1 MKLNTEL
8 FAGAGAIRPAS
19 WSLRP
24 LLAVGLAVGVILALY
39 WRTAESLVS
48 IWWRSP
54 TFTYGFVV
62 VPICLWL
69 AWRSS
74 DALAR
79 VEARPWWPGLIGVFG
94 AGVLWLVSSAADV
107 LVAKQFALVFMLQ
120 AAVVTVIGT
129 SAARVLA
136 FPLAFLLFAVP
147 VGEALLPTLID
158 WTADFAV
165 AALRASG
172 VPVYR
177 EANHFIIPSGAWS
190 IVEEC
195 AGLRYL
201 IASLMVGVL
210 YAALAYRSTL
220 RRVAFIAA
228 SILVPIVANWLRAY
242 LIVML
247 AHLTNNTLAVGVD
260 HLIYGWLFFGVVI
273 LLLFWVGSFWQETEP
288 RGAEGAQVSR
298 TLAGAHD
305 APPLL
310 LRSLFPAAIAAI
322 AAASVWLPTDA
333 AIRAPIRAEDPV
345 LPVVAGEQ
353 GWSAS
358 PAPVS
363 KWKPQY
369 LGFASERAQTFQK
382 DGRDVGLYLAFY
394 RQQEKGRELVTS
406 GNVLVAVD
414 DWNWRLLTKEAD
426 SVDWLGVR
434 RSVDASE
441 IAGPGIRLQV
451 FRLYWVSGRVT
462 ASQAIAKLLTAWS
475 MLTGHGD
482 DSALIIIYAP
492 QKGSGE
498 EARAVLRS
506 FVSTMSPAI
515 ERALAA
521 TREGSG

>member
-1 MKLNTEL
+1 MKLSTDL
-8 FAGAGAIRPAS
+8 FADAITVRPAS

-24 LLAVGLAVGVILALY
+24 LLAVGLAVGAILALH
-39 WRTAESLVS
+39 WRTVESIVS

-54 TFTYGFVV
+54 TFTHGFVV

-69 AWRSS
+69 AWRRR

-79 VEARPWWPGLIGVFG
+79 VEARPWWLGLIGVVG
-94 AGVLWLVSSAADV
+94 AGALWLVSSAGDV
-107 LVAKQFALVFMLQ
+107 VVGKQFALVFMLQ

-129 SAARVLA
+129 RAARAVA

-147 VGEALLPTLID
+147 AGEALVPTLID

-165 AALRASG
+165 GALRASG

-177 EANHFIIPSGAWS
+177 EANHFVIPSGAWS

-201 IASLMVGVL
+201 LASLMVGTL

-220 RRVAFIAA
+220 RRIAFIAA
-228 SILVPIVANWLRAY
+228 SILVPIVANWFRAY

-247 AHLTNNTLAVGVD
+247 AHLTNNTLAVGID
-260 HLIYGWLFFGVVI
+260 HLIYGWLFFGVVM
-273 LLLFWVGSFWQETEP
+273 LLLFWVGSFWRETAPPGSE
-288 RGAEGAQVSR
+288 AAQTSR
-298 TLAGAHD
+298 AVAGAHD
-305 APPLL
+305 SPPLFQ
-310 LRSLFPAAIAAI
+310 SLFPAAIAAI
-322 AAASVWLPTDA
+322 AIASVWLPTEA
-333 AIRAPIRAEDPV
+333 AIKAPLRLEDPV
-345 LPVVAGEQ
+345 LALVAGEQ
-353 GWSAS
+353 GWGASA
-358 PAPVS
+358 APLS
-363 KWKPQY
+363 WKPQY
-369 LGFASERAQTFQK
+369 LGFASERAQTFRK
-382 DGRDVGLYLAFY
+382 EGRDVGLYLAFY

-406 GNVLVAVD
+406 GNALVAVT
-414 DWNWRLLTKEAD
+414 DWNWRLLTKGAD
-426 SVDWLGVR
+426 SVDWLGER
-434 RSVDASE
+434 QPVDASE
-441 IAGPGIRLQV
+441 LAGPGIRLQV

-475 MLTGHGD
+475 VLTGHGD
-482 DSALIIIYAP
+482 DSALIVIYAP

-498 EARAVLRS
+498 ETRTVLRT

-521 TREGSG
+521 TRESPR

>member
-1 MKLNTEL
+1 MKLSAEP
-8 FAGAGAIRPAS
+8 FADAGVVPPAS
-19 WSLRP
+19 WSLRA
-24 LLAVGLAVGVILALY
+24 LFAVCLAVAAILALH
-39 WRTAESLVS
+39 WRTVESIVA

-54 TFTYGFVV
+54 TFTHGFVV

-69 AWRSS
+69 AWRRR

-79 VEARPWWPGLIGVFG
+79 VEVRPWWPGLIGVFG
-94 AGVLWLVSSAADV
+94 AGLLWLVSSAADV

-129 SAARVLA
+129 RAARVLV

-147 VGEALLPTLID
+147 AGEALIPTLID
-158 WTADFAV
+158 WTADFTV
-165 AALRASG
+165 GALRASG

-201 IASLMVGVL
+201 IASLMVGAL
-210 YAALAYRSTL
+210 YATLAYRSTL

-260 HLIYGWLFFGVVI
+260 HLIYGWLFFGVVM
-273 LLLFWVGSFWQETEP
+273 LLLFWIGSFWRE
-288 RGAEGAQVSR
+288 AEHQSAERAQARQIV
-298 TLAGAHD
+298 AEAHD
-305 APPLL
+305 APPPLF
-310 LRSLFPAAIAAI
+310 RSPFPAAIAAI
-322 AAASVWLPTDA
+322 AAASVWLLTDA
-333 AIRAPIRAEDPV
+333 AIRVPVRVEAPV
-345 LPVVAGEQ
+345 LPIVAGEQ

-358 PAPVS
+358 QAALS
-363 KWKPQY
+363 TWKPQY
-369 LGFASERAQTFQK
+369 LGFASERAQTFRK
-382 DGRDVGLYLAFY
+382 DGREVGLYLAFY

-406 GNVLVAVD
+406 GNTLVDVH
-414 DWNWRLLTKEAD
+414 DWDWRLLTKGAQ
-426 SVDWLGVR
+426 SVDWLR
-434 RSVDASE
+434 ARQSMDASE

-451 FRLYWVSGRVT
+451 FRLYWVSGSVT

-475 MLTGHGD
+475 MLTRHGD

-492 QKGSGE
+492 QNGTGE
-498 EARAVLRS
+498 EARAVLRD

-521 TREGSG
+521 THEGSE